1 MEGAWGGHWDWW
13 FLGGPKMVRLK
24 ECGYLPSSS
33 HSLTVGENLR
43 AWAKSH
49 KARLVKLEQG
59 FSNWV
64 LLTFGAGRRAA
75 LYAVGWLQSL
85 TTPRPSGQTSTILT
99 NKHISRYHQMS
110 PHFLLRTAGRE

>member
-1 MEGAWGGHWDWW
+1 MGRDGRSLGWALGLVV
-13 FLGGPKMVRLK
+13 FGGPKMVRLK

-49 KARLVKLEQG
+49 KVRLVKLEQG

-64 LLTFGAGRRAA
+64 LLTFGAGAEGCSVCCRT
-75 LYAVGWLQSL
+75 V
-85 TTPRPSGQTSTILT
+85 TVPDHPPSGQTPMILT
-99 NKHISRYHQMS
+99 NKHISR
-110 PHFLLRTAGRE
+110 